1 MHSNLK
7 PRINSFLSKLIR
19 SLHYFLHRDSLFVA
33 SANCA
38 TSFFAGFVIFSIVGF
53 MAHELGVPVE
63 EVADGGKLEF
73 CVLFRIQIHN
83 GHRKYSR
90 WGTPIFEGCYVRLLR
105 PPFSLFLTQRPLKI
119 VLTQRPHVFRVSD
132 YKFVTQNPHVTC
144 KQLFTY
150 AVIGYNTNCMI
161 YGHAQPPIHITV
173 PYVNQTPP
181 GLDNRG
187 PPTMQRYQ
195 RWSSLFRYCFPG
207 EGCIISCSLDRESIY
222 GYTFMIFWNKISITS
237 NISYATLGSVIAE
250 VYCVYYV

>member
-1 MHSNLK
+1 MIWSWYIYEVKIHVQSIYCHKVETKLLLITNTKK
-7 PRINSFLSKLIR
+7 PFTCMAVNGG
-19 SLHYFLHRDSLFVA
+19 HCNVNALFECT
-33 SANCA
+33 NYKN
-38 TSFFAGFVIFSIVGF
+38 
-53 MAHELGVPVE
+53 GV
-63 EVADGGKLEF
+63 
-73 CVLFRIQIHN
+73 
-83 GHRKYSR
+83 
-90 WGTPIFEGCYVRLLR
+90 
-105 PPFSLFLTQRPLKI
+105 
-119 VLTQRPHVFRVSD
+119 
-132 YKFVTQNPHVTC
+132 VTC

-207 EGCIISCSLDRESIY
+207 EGCIISCSLERESIY
-222 GYTFMIFWNKISITS
+222 GYTFMIFWKKISITS

-250 VYCVYYV
+250 VYCVYYY